1 MTNYDYTWLDPQK
14 IKVEGHM
21 RPGPEALEYWTKIK
35 QLTGFKSLM
44 EIGFNAGHS
53 SAFILDNFNDVKIHS
68 YDIGWHKYTKTNAD
82 KVKQKYGNRFDYT
95 EIDSKKIEPKEIQF
109 KYDLMYIDGDHAFE
123 GALSDIQLFV
133 NSTVKW
139 AIVDDTQITAVSK
152 AMRHPQF
159 FNRIYK
165 LFWEGKYIAHPK
177 GNEVKG
183 ALIRKL

>member
-35 QLTGFKSLM
+35 ELTGFKSLM

-53 SAFILDNFNDVKIHS
+53 SAFILDNFDDVRVHS
-68 YDIGWHKYTKTNAD
+68 YDIGWHKYTESNAQ
-82 KVKQKYGNRFDYT
+82 KVKEKYGDRFNFT
-95 EIDSKKIEPKEIQF
+95 IKDSKKIEPKEIQF
-109 KYDLMYIDGDHAFE
+109 KYDIMYIDGEHTFE

-133 NSTVKW
+133 NSTAKW
-139 AIVDDTQITAVSK
+139 AIVDDTQITVVSK
-152 AMRHPQF
+152 AMRHPKF